1 MAVNCDNI
9 SISIEELLNSLLVKD
24 IAGNYGLR
32 TVRVS
37 AAAANIESVRQC
49 EGNNL
54 TLEQIARYVIGVSD
68 DGKPAIILIEE
79 T

>member
-9 SISIEELLNSLLVKD
+9 SISLEELLNSLLVKD
-24 IAGNYGLR
+24 DAGNYGLR
-32 TVRVS
+32 TVRVT
-37 AAAANIESVRQC
+37 AAAADIENVRAC

-54 TLEQIARYVIGVSD
+54 TVEQIARYAIGVSD

-79 T
+79 A